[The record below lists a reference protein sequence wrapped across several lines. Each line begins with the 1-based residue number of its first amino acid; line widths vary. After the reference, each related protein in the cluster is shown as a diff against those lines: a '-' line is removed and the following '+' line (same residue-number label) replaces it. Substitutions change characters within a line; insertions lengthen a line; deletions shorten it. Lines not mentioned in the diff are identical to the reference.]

1 MHTICPNCRTQY
13 QGAGYCSRCS
23 VQLVD
28 YDAYMQWLQQQ
39 QPMPLQCAQQP
50 PAQQQLKKKPGL
62 GVKLAIAIVVIV
74 AAIACIGIMVNYT
87 TSHDGGNPSASQEAS
102 RQGDSVVTSQPEQA
116 ESADRKGEVL
126 YDSADMTVTYGG
138 LTDSGAGAAILSLT
152 IENKTGENV
161 SCIAEPGTMSVNDYN
176 IESIGGADLQA
187 GKRGVA
193 QFVVSFQQAGISN
206 LDEIES
212 VSMNLE
218 LIALG
223 ESADTLALAPI
234 TIRISQ

>member
-1 MHTICPNCRTQY
+1 
-13 QGAGYCSRCS
+13 
-23 VQLVD
+23 
-28 YDAYMQWLQQQ
+28 
-39 QPMPLQCAQQP
+39 
-50 PAQQQLKKKPGL
+50 
-62 GVKLAIAIVVIV
+62 
-74 AAIACIGIMVNYT
+74 
-87 TSHDGGNPSASQEAS
+87 
-102 RQGDSVVTSQPEQA
+102 
-116 ESADRKGEVL
+116 
-126 YDSADMTVTYGG
+126 MTVTYGG